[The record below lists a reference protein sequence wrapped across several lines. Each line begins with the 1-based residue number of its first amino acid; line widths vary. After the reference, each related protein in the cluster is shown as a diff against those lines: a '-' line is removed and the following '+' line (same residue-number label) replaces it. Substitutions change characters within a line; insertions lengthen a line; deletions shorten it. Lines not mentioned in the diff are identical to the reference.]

1 MRFSPGQI
9 GPFNPQR
16 KENRKKASM
25 ASATKIVRMEAE
37 TKRVSV
43 AGSRLLTPLQASE
56 FLGVPSGTLAQWR
69 SQGRGP
75 QYVKLEGRLV
85 RYRTLDLER
94 YISSRM
100 VETEVPLAIR

>member
-1 MRFSPGQI
+1 
-9 GPFNPQR
+9 
-16 KENRKKASM
+16 M
-25 ASATKIVRMEAE
+25 ATATTKIVRMETDA
-37 TKRVSV
+37 KRVSV
-43 AGSRLLTPLQASE
+43 DSSRLLTPLQTSE
-56 FLGVPSGTLAQWR
+56 FLGVPLGTLAQWR

-85 RYRTLDLER
+85 RYRTSDLER